1 MTKSAFSLVTY
12 KNVTVTELYENAA
25 TNRFSFL
32 WLYVSKTLISGR
44 FSGPFGI
51 PEVHIQKTS
60 REKATQTNETI
71 ENVSTATLILLYN
84 DKGLSKDVIRAKV
97 KQLAG
102 KTVSTLFSSKQL
114 LEGERL
120 TDPSTKRR
128 KSRIKTMISSLN
140 VVIARKF
147 SKRNQHLQKSC
158 HELTLQNFNEMKKSF
173 ALT

>member
-12 KNVTVTELYENAA
+12 KNVTVTELYKNAA

-44 FSGPFGI
+44 FSGPFEI
-51 PEVHIQKTS
+51 PEVHIQKTH

-102 KTVSTLFSSKQL
+102 KTVSTLFSSK
-114 LEGERL
+114 
-120 TDPSTKRR
+120 
-128 KSRIKTMISSLN
+128 
-140 VVIARKF
+140 
-147 SKRNQHLQKSC
+147 
-158 HELTLQNFNEMKKSF
+158 
-173 ALT
+173 